1 MLTIAITK
9 PLHGTDGAMTLDV
22 DLQIEA
28 GSFVA
33 VAGPSGSGKTTLLRI
48 VAGLEEARGRIEMG
62 DEVWLDGGW
71 SLAPQARR
79 IGLVFQDFALFENMT
94 VEGNLLYVE
103 QDRTLA
109 DRLLNMTDLE
119 GLRDRYPATLSG
131 GQKQRVALARAMM
144 RRPQVLLLDEPLS
157 ALDPAMRALLREEI
171 MALHREFGTTTL
183 MVSHDER
190 EIAQMADRVVR
201 LEQGKVVM
209 DGAPEA
215 YAHTDRIE
223 GEYIA
228 CTENGAESTLTLRT
242 AKGVLEVVAKRG
254 WS

>member
-1 MLTIAITK
+1 MLTLAIAK

-22 DLQIEA
+22 DLQIKT
-28 GSFVA
+28 GDFVA
-33 VAGPSGSGKTTLLRI
+33 IAGASGSGKTTLLRI
-48 VAGLEEARGRIEMG
+48 VAGLEAAQGRIVMG
-62 DEVWLDGGW
+62 DEVWLDKGR

-103 QDRTLA
+103 PDRALA
-109 DRLLNMTDLE
+109 DRLLEMTDLE
-119 GLRDRYPATLSG
+119 GLRDRYPGTLSG

-157 ALDPAMRALLREEI
+157 ALDPAMRRVLREEI
-171 MALHREFGTTTL
+171 LALHREFGTTTL

-201 LEQGKVVM
+201 LEQGAVVM
-209 DGAPEA
+209 DGVPEA
-215 YAHTDRIE
+215 YTHTDRIT

-228 CTENGAESTLTLRT
+228 FSKNGAESSLTLRT
-242 AKGVLEVVAKRG
+242 AKGVLEVVAYRR
-254 WS
+254 

>member
-1 MLTIAITK
+1 MLTLAVTK

-22 DLQIEA
+22 DLAIEE

-48 VAGLEEARGRIEMG
+48 IAGLEDARGRIVVG
-62 DEVWLDGGW
+62 DEVWLDGER
-71 SLAPQARR
+71 SVAPQARG
-79 IGLVFQDFALFENMT
+79 IGLVFQDFALFANMT
-94 VEGNLLYVE
+94 VEGNLLYVA
-103 QDRTLA
+103 QDKALA
-109 DRLLNMTDLE
+109 ERLLEMTDLI
-119 GLRDRYPATLSG
+119 GLRDRYPETLSG
-131 GQKQRVALARAMM
+131 GQKQRVALARALM
-144 RRPQVLLLDEPLS
+144 RRPKVLLLDEPLS
-157 ALDPAMRALLREEI
+157 ALDPTMRAVLRAEI

-201 LEQGKVVM
+201 LEQGRIVA

-215 YAHTDRIE
+215 YTHADRIT

-228 CTENGAESTLTLRT
+228 YAENGAEVTLTLRT
-242 AKGVLEVVAKRG
+242 AKGVLEVVAHKP
-254 WS
+254 

>member
-9 PLHGTDGAMTLDV
+9 PLHGTDGTMTLDV

-48 VAGLEEARGRIEMG
+48 VAGLEEARGRIVMG
-62 DEVWLDGGW
+62 DEVWLDGGHL
-71 SLAPQARR
+71 LAPQARR

-103 QDRTLA
+103 QDRALA
-109 DRLLNMTDLE
+109 DRLLNMTDLD

-144 RRPQVLLLDEPLS
+144 RQPQVLLLDEPLS

-223 GEYIA
+223 GEYIS
-228 CTENGAESTLTLRT
+228 CTENRAQTSLTLRT
-242 AKGVLEVVAKRG
+242 AKGVLEVIAHKP
-254 WS
+254 